1 MKPNNL
7 AKEAVRMNGLQN
19 MTEVLRRWWKPQSSI
34 GKAISLRSVLLG
46 ALGIGL
52 LIVGTF
58 ITSPKSTPESIAP
71 PPKNQSV
78 ETISRSY
85 EEILEGKLANK
96 LSQIR
101 GAGMVMVT
109 VTLESGPQQEYAKN
123 ITRESRVIQEK
134 DTTGGTRTTTETKE
148 NDQILVSRESGAD
161 RPVIAREIKPQI
173 KGVLVVAEG
182 AADSQI
188 KAQLMRAV
196 ESGLGVP
203 PYKIT
208 VLPQKR

>member
-1 MKPNNL
+1 
-7 AKEAVRMNGLQN
+7 MNGLQN
-19 MTEVLRRWWKPQSSI
+19 MTEVLRRWWNPQSAL
-34 GKAISLRSVLLG
+34 GKAVSLRSVLLG

-52 LIVGTF
+52 LILGTF
-58 ITSPKSTPESIAP
+58 MTSTKPAP
-71 PPKNQSV
+71 DGVALPPKTQSV
-78 ETISRSY
+78 ETPSRSY

-96 LSQIR
+96 LSQIQ
-101 GAGMVMVT
+101 GVGNVMVT

-123 ITRESRVIQEK
+123 ITRESRIIQEK
-134 DTTGGTRTTTETKE
+134 DTTGGTRVTTETKE
-148 NDQILVSRESGAD
+148 NDQILVSRESGTE
-161 RPVIAREIKPQI
+161 RPVIAREMKPQI

-196 ESGLGVP
+196 ESALGIP
-203 PYKIT
+203 LYKIT

>member
-1 MKPNNL
+1 
-7 AKEAVRMNGLQN
+7 MNGLQN

>member
-1 MKPNNL
+1 
-7 AKEAVRMNGLQN
+7 MNGLQN
-19 MTEVLRRWWKPQSSI
+19 ITGVLRRWWNPQSTI

-52 LIVGTF
+52 LIIGTF
-58 ITSPKSTPESIAP
+58 MTSPKSTPKSDEP
-71 PPKNQSV
+71 PLKTQSV
-78 ETISRSY
+78 ETTGRSY

-96 LSQIR
+96 LSQIQ
-101 GAGMVMVT
+101 GVGTVMVT

-134 DTTGGTRTTTETKE
+134 DTTGGTRVTTETKE

-161 RPVIAREIKPQI
+161 RPVIAREMKPQV
-173 KGVLVVAEG
+173 KGVLIVAEG

-188 KAQLMRAV
+188 KAQLLRAV
-196 ESGLGVP
+196 ESGLGIS